1 MKKLFAGLIGMI
13 VLALMFLVF
22 SAQAQT
28 MTPIT
33 RDHLR
38 ESEYQN
44 RELLEALNA
53 NFAAITNQIRLT
65 TAVAVA
71 ATNDIKSLT
80 APVNTATN
88 TVAGITNILS
98 GITSLSIPATGT
110 NLIVTKVGVTNVFYP
125 DFKEP

>member
-22 SAQAQT
+22 SVQAQT

-53 NFAAITNQIRLT
+53 NFAAITNQI
-65 TAVAVA
+65 
-71 ATNDIKSLT
+71 KSLT
-80 APVNTATN
+80 ATVNTATN

-125 DFKEP
+125 DFKAP